1 MKREDIRIVNHN
13 QEQGLVFFHTTDNR
27 TITRTVATREIVE
40 GNIIRNKQGEEARIN
55 YWIELFNAKYSE
67 PQRIEY
73 PKESPQMQKLQER
86 EALLLQERS
95 LGVLTP
101 DQKEELREV
110 QKKIDLLMQGF

>member
-86 EALLLQERS
+86 EKHS
-95 LGVLTP
+95 FFN
-101 DQKEELREV
+101 REV
-110 QKKIDLLMQGF
+110 WVFLRRIRKKNCERCRKRLTC